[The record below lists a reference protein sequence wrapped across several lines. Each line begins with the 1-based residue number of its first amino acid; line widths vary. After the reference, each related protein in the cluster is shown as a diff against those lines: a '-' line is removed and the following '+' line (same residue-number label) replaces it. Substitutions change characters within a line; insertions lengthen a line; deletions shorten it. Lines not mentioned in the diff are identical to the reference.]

1 MSLLAQIAI
10 FLAAAVIAIPIFRRF
25 KLGSVLGYLDRRHH
39 HRAGCLGLIS
49 RSRPPQHIAEFG
61 IVLLMFVIGLELQP
75 SRLWVLRKPI
85 FGLGWR
91 RWWLTTARIGAAA
104 YFAFGSQPGNP
115 PWSSASAC
123 PCPRRPWRCSCW
135 PSAASSIPSSGAPHS
150 ASCCS
155 RTSRSCPRWPC
166 CRCSVWPRQNPRP
179 AGGWLVLKLIA
190 VLAAVIIGGR
200 YVLRPMLRIVAATR
214 VAEAFTAAGLLIV
227 MGTALLVSQ
236 VGLSLSLGAFL
247 AGVLLADSEFRHEL
261 EADIEPFKGL
271 LLGLFFISV
280 GMSANLA
287 WCATNPLLI
296 IGLTLAFMLLK
307 VGVLWVIGR
316 CRGTRPM
323 PAAAWP
329 FSLPSG
335 GEFAFVCSVWRRVSA
350 SWIAD
355 AELLVLVVTASMI
368 LSPCCSRCYDVT
380 FKPPESDSGR
390 STRRSELYP
399 KVIIAGF
406 GRFGQIVGR
415 ILRAKQIPF
424 TALEA
429 SQTQVDFLRRF
440 GNQVF
445 YGDASRLELLRAAHA
460 ENAEVFV
467 LAIDDVEAS
476 VRTAELIRKHFP
488 HLKIFARARNRQ
500 HAFRLMDLD
509 VRYVIRET
517 LVSSLEMS
525 VQVLEA
531 LGLSKIKG
539 VGNGASL
546 SHARRSDHGETAA
559 VKDDE
564 KQVLQTTANPPSSCC
579 TCSKPTATTHE
590 TEAGH
595 SETRRRCAVPGI
607 LDVLM
612 RDSAAPWYRSSRSW

>member
-25 KLGSVLGYLDRRHH
+25 KLGSVLGYLT
-39 HRAGCLGLIS
+39 AGIIIGPASLGLIKGVEAT
-49 RSRPPQHIAEFG
+49 QNIAQFG

-75 SRLWVLRKPI
+75 SRLWVLRRSI
-85 FGLGWR
+85 FVLG
-91 RWWLTTARIGAAA
+91 TAQVVATAIGIGAAA
-104 YFAFGSQPGNP
+104 FFIFEQSWQAALVIGFALSMSSTALALQLLAERGQLNSQFGRSAFSILLFQDVSVMPALALLP
-115 PWSSASAC
+115 LLSASEM
-123 PCPRRPWRCSCW
+123 
-135 PSAASSIPSSGAPHS
+135 SAAP
-150 ASCCS
+150 
-155 RTSRSCPRWPC
+155 
-166 CRCSVWPRQNPRP
+166 
-179 AGGWLVLKLIA
+179 GGWLVIKLIA
-190 VLAAVIIGGR
+190 VLGTVILGGR
-200 YVLRPMLRIVAATR
+200 YVLRPMLRIIAASG

-227 MGTALLVSQ
+227 LGTALLVSQ
-236 VGLSLSLGAFL
+236 VGLSLSLGSFL

-280 GMSANLA
+280 GMSANLGLVREK
-287 WCATNPLLI
+287 PFLI
-296 IGLTLAFMLLK
+296 IGLTVFLVVFKIL
-307 VGVLWVIGR
+307 VLWAIGR
-316 CRGTRPM
+316 ISGLSESASRGL
-323 PAAAWP
+323 AI
-329 FSLPSG
+329 SLPSG
-335 GEFAFVCSVWRRVSA
+335 GEFAFVLFGVAAGLRIIDSQV
-350 SWIAD
+350 AD
-355 AELLVLVVTASMI
+355 LLVLVVTASMI
-368 LSPCCSRCYDVT
+368 LSPVLLALYDVT
-380 FKPPESDSGR
+380 FKENESDGR
-390 STRRSELYP
+390 PFDTPVNLYP

-415 ILRAKQIPF
+415 ILAAKQIAF

-476 VRTAELIRKHFP
+476 VKTAQLIRQYFP

-509 VRYVIRET
+509 VRYIIRET
-517 LVSSLEMS
+517 LVSSLEIS

-531 LGLSKIKG
+531 LGLSKSKA
-539 VGNGASL
+539 V
-546 SHARRSDHGETAA
+546 ETVHRFRVYDEATMAKQHA

-564 KQVLQTTANPPSSCC
+564 KKFLDTTRESAEQLL
-579 TCSKPTATTHE
+579 HLF
-590 TEAGH
+590 EAD
-595 SETRRRCAVPGI
+595 SEQPAEE
-607 LDVLM
+607 
-612 RDSAAPWYRSSRSW
+612 SASRIAASAQ

>member
-25 KLGSVLGYLDRRHH
+25 KLGSVLGYLT
-39 HRAGCLGLIS
+39 AGIIIGPSSLGLIDTVEAT
-49 RSRPPQHIAEFG
+49 QHIAEFG

-85 FGLGWR
+85 FGLG
-91 RWWLTTARIGAAA
+91 LVQVAATSVLVAAAA
-104 YFAFGSQPGNP
+104 YFAFGSSWQSAVVIGFGLSMSSTALALQLLAERGQLNSQFGRSAFSILLFQDVSVMPALALLPLLGAAAARSTPG
-115 PWSSASAC
+115 A
-123 PCPRRPWRCSCW
+123 
-135 PSAASSIPSSGAPHS
+135 GA
-150 ASCCS
+150 
-155 RTSRSCPRWPC
+155 
-166 CRCSVWPRQNPRP
+166 
-179 AGGWLVLKLIA
+179 WLVLKLIA
-190 VLAAVIIGGR
+190 VLGVVIVGGR

-227 MGTALLVSQ
+227 LGTALLVSQ

-280 GMSANLA
+280 GMAANLSMVRDKPF
-287 WCATNPLLI
+287 TI
-296 IGLTLAFMLLK
+296 IGMTLAFMAVK
-307 VGVLWVIGR
+307 VAVLWTLGR
-316 CRGTRPM
+316 LSGLSPVASRGL
-323 PAAAWP
+323 A

-335 GEFAFVCSVWRRVSA
+335 GEFAFVLFGLA
-350 SWIAD
+350 ATLGIMDPQD

-368 LSPCCSRCYDVT
+368 LSPVLLALYDVT
-380 FKPPESDSGR
+380 FKPAPSDARPFDSPG
-390 STRRSELYP
+390 ELYP

-415 ILRAKQIPF
+415 ILRARKIPF

-429 SQTQVDFLRRF
+429 SQTQVDFLRHF

-445 YGDASRLELLRAAHA
+445 YGDASRLEMLRAAHA

-467 LAIDDVEAS
+467 LAVDDVEAS

-500 HAFRLMDLD
+500 HAFRLMDIG
-509 VRYVIRET
+509 VRYTIRET

-531 LGLSKIKG
+531 LGLSKTRA
-539 VGNGASL
+539 V
-546 SHARRSDHGETAA
+546 ETAHRFRIHDEQTMA
-559 VKDDE
+559 KQLSVKDDE
-564 KQVLQTTANPPSSCC
+564 NKFLQTTRESAEQLLHLFETDSDVDDEDAD
-579 TCSKPTATTHE
+579 TA
-590 TEAGH
+590 
-595 SETRRRCAVPGI
+595 RVR
-607 LDVLM
+607 
-612 RDSAAPWYRSSRSW
+612 RSSAS